1 MNLIKDMVAKGL
13 QHISTT
19 KHVII
24 PDVLVSDTP
33 QSLKT
38 RTINRYMLTVL
49 EYFDHLL
56 VTPHH
61 LV

>member
-13 QHISTT
+13 QQISTT

-38 RTINRYMLTVL
+38 RTINR
-49 EYFDHLL
+49 
-56 VTPHH
+56 
-61 LV
+61 